1 MTKPNLLYLTHRVPH
16 PPNRGDRIRS
26 YHTLKFL
33 AERAHVYLG
42 CLADEL
48 VSDETRHVLNQLCQR
63 VEIDFLG
70 RSRWIQAAKTMA
82 LGQSAT
88 VGLFHSTRL
97 RSAIR
102 QWASEIPFDAAIAFC
117 SSMAPLLEVPELG
130 GARKV
135 VDLVDVDSQKWFDY
149 AAQAPRW
156 KSSLYQLEGRRLRQL
171 EKSLPSRVDAITLVS
186 EAEANVYR
194 QFCPNDKTYAIE
206 NGVDLDFFTPAPDA
220 TANRCVFVGVLD
232 YRPNVE
238 GLQWFCRHVWPEV
251 RRQQPDATFAIVG
264 RRPNSAVKELAQLP
278 GVELIGEVPDIRP
291 HIAAAKVAIAPLQIA
306 RGVQNKVLEALAM
319 AKPVIATPQ
328 ALEGLDLLQG
338 VDVLPATSSHQWI
351 ESLRDL
357 FRNDQERRRLAER
370 GREFVEAR
378 HSWPARLAAL
388 SEILRRP
395 AGTSSSSSFPHDAS
409 ELRFVPQNQDFA
421 PIP

>member
-1 MTKPNLLYLTHRVPH
+1 MFERMTKPNLLYLTHRVPH

-26 YHTLKFL
+26 YHTLKYL
-33 AERAHVYLG
+33 AERANVYLG
-42 CLADEL
+42 CLADEP
-48 VSDETRHVLNQLCQR
+48 VSDETRQVLNQLCQR

-70 RSRWIQAAKTMA
+70 PSRWIHAAKTMA

-97 RSAIR
+97 RTAIR
-102 QWASEIPFDAAIAFC
+102 QWASEVPFDAAIAFC
-117 SSMAPLLEVPELG
+117 SSMATFLEVPELG
-130 GARKV
+130 AARKV

-149 AAQAPRW
+149 AAKAPRW
-156 KSSLYQLEGRRLRQL
+156 KRLLYQLEGRRLRQL

-186 EAEANVYR
+186 EAEANLYR

-206 NGVDLDFFTPAPDA
+206 NGVDLDYFTPAPDV

-232 YRPNVE
+232 YRPNLE
-238 GLQWFCRHVWPEV
+238 GLQWFCRHVWPDV

-264 RRPNSAVKELAQLP
+264 RRPTPAVKELAQQP

-291 HIAAAKVAIAPLQIA
+291 HIAAAQVAIAPLQIA

-328 ALEGLDLLQG
+328 ALDGLDVTPGGEAVAASTPNEWIQSIRQLLHG
-338 VDVLPATSSHQWI
+338 
-351 ESLRDL
+351 ES
-357 FRNDQERRRLAER
+357 ERRRLGQAAR
-370 GREFVEAR
+370 DFVVAR
-378 HSWPARLAAL
+378 HSWTHCL
-388 SEILRRP
+388 
-395 AGTSSSSSFPHDAS
+395 
-409 ELRFVPQNQDFA
+409 A
-421 PIP
+421 PISQMLGLKPTAKTAPPETNRVPKLIAR